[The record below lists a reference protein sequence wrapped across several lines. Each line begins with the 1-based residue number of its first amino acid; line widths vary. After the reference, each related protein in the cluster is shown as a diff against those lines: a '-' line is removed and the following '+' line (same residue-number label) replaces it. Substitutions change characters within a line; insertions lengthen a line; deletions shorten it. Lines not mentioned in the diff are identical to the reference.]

1 MIVLVLWLVGIA
13 CLLVELVTPGMIV
26 GVIGITSLVASV
38 GLCFHE
44 YGPLAGV
51 ALGGG
56 SLLVATILMKFGINR
71 LTLRAPL
78 TVQSGFVGTDD
89 HTALLGQTGSAST
102 MLRPGGY
109 ATIAGKRVDVVTQGD
124 HLPAG
129 TVVEVMAV
137 EGNRIV
143 VRKKSATTA

>member
-1 MIVLVLWLVGIA
+1 MIVLVLWLVGVA
-13 CLLVELVTPGMIV
+13 CLAVELFTPGMIV
-26 GVIGITSLVASV
+26 GAIGITSLAASV

-44 YGPLAGV
+44 YGPLAGT

-56 SLLVATILMKFGINR
+56 SLLVATALIKVGISR
-71 LTLRAPL
+71 LSLKTPL
-78 TVQSGFVGTDD
+78 TTQAGFVGTDD
-89 HTALLGQTGSAST
+89 HTALIGQTGAAST
-102 MLRPGGY
+102 TLRPGGY

-129 TVVEVMAV
+129 TVIEVMAV

-143 VRKKSATTA
+143 VRKKAGAA